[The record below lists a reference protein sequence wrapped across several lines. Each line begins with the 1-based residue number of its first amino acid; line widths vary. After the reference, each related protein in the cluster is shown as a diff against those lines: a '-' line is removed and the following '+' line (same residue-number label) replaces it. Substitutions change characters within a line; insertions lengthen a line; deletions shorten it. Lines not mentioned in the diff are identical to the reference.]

1 MIGAVGCVSGCLGGG
16 VPFWVLGRWAQ
27 CAQRLV
33 WKPREVCRVASLL
46 LRGASFGPPPPRPWA
61 EYWLFYTWH
70 LKAYVCLDVFA
81 YHNKGASLQVL
92 ANGKRGVADGKVT
105 S

>member
-1 MIGAVGCVSGCLGGG
+1 LFA
-16 VPFWVLGRWAQ
+16 P
-27 CAQRLV
+27 
-33 WKPREVCRVASLL
+33 
-46 LRGASFGPPPPRPWA
+46 

-92 ANGKRGVADGKVT
+92 ANGKRGVEEGKVT